1 MNRAEF
7 SAGIEANRPK
17 LMKIAKSMVRSSDCE
32 DAVQS
37 AIAAA
42 WEHLPQLRDK
52 NAFDAWLVK
61 ILINRCRQIQRG
73 YKKDRDVFA
82 AVAGRHREG
91 EEAQSDLREALE
103 ELSGEERRLILLHHR
118 QGYTIKEI
126 SDMRGVPEDVLKM
139 RLYRARKRLRII
151 LISLLLLVLLAS
163 AAIGTGMIDVSWF
176 LENRRAEPAA
186 MHNPIVPESVEI
198 SYSGDMLEAEISDAV
213 WNRDELSITFVYSMA
228 GKESDVLVVHSGNIG
243 VDGVRQDHIWTQEGI
258 VPVSKWA
265 DGKRV
270 FTFSVDGWRL
280 NGLNLTGTGDYL
292 PDGLGETFMAELRL
306 DWITPDRY
314 ESLLDAN
321 GMLTFE
327 ADVTL
332 KDYENGETLEAQ
344 KAVIRIGAPSPQE
357 WRNAYEVYH
366 R

>member
-1 MNRAEF
+1 MDRTEFSIRIEMNRQ
-7 SAGIEANRPK
+7 K
-17 LMKIAKSMVRSSDCE
+17 LMRIAKSMVRSGDCE

-37 AIAAA
+37 AVLSA
-42 WEHLPQLRDK
+42 WEHLPQLRDEK
-52 NAFDAWLVK
+52 AFDAWLVQ
-61 ILINRCRQIQRG
+61 IQVNRCRQIQRG
-73 YKKDRDVFA
+73 YQRDRVIHA
-82 AVAGRHREG
+82 ALQTQEC
-91 EEAQSDLREALE
+91 EADELQSSLKPALEALNE
-103 ELSGEERRLILLHHR
+103 EERSLICQHHLQGYSVKELSAAAG
-118 QGYTIKEI
+118 K
-126 SDMRGVPEDVLKM
+126 SEDVLKM
-139 RLYRARKRLRII
+139 RLYRARKHLRII

-176 LENRRAEPAA
+176 LKNRRAEPVA
-186 MHNPIVPESVEI
+186 MHNPIVPEAVEI

-228 GKESDVLVVHSGNIG
+228 GKDSDVLVVHSGNIG
-243 VDGVRQDHIWTQEGI
+243 VDGIRQDHIWTQEGI
-258 VPVSKWA
+258 VPVLEWA

-280 NGLNLTGTGDYL
+280 NGLYLTGTGDYL

-321 GMLTFE
+321 GMLSFE

-332 KDYENGETLEAQ
+332 EDYESGEILEEQ
-344 KAVIRIGAPSPQE
+344 KVVIRIGAPTPQE